1 MLISAINYVEI
12 YIPWCLLKHFISCI
26 GGLCICSPEECCLS
40 CLYSGSGYDDP
51 HTSFSEELSILTGL
65 TRWRICKSVH
75 NIFVFL
81 LRVPFMLH
89 ARLLDVIHL
98 VCSKKLVIIF
108 WHRLFELNLS
118 QGQPW
123 FSFAL
128 SHLQPEMAKLFEE
141 KVHLGS
147 KNYEICKAYIMIS
160 I

>member
-98 VCSKKLVIIF
+98 
-108 WHRLFELNLS
+108 LS
-118 QGQPW
+118 APKTGYHFLGSGISYLSRTCHDQPW
-123 FSFAL
+123 FSFAF
-128 SHLQPEMAKLFEE
+128 SHLQPEMAKLSEK
-141 KVHLGS
+141 KVHCGLKTS
-147 KNYEICKAYIMIS
+147 KYVKPI
-160 I
+160 

>member
-1 MLISAINYVEI
+1 MDYVFVRQKNVVLVACTQAQVMMI
-12 YIPWCLLKHFISCI
+12 
-26 GGLCICSPEECCLS
+26 
-40 CLYSGSGYDDP
+40 

-98 VCSKKLVIIF
+98 VCSKKVVIIF

-123 FSFAL
+123 FSFAF
-128 SHLQPEMAKLFEE
+128 SHLQPEMAKLSE
-141 KVHLGS
+141 KRCIVV
-147 KNYEICKAYIMIS
+147 
-160 I
+160 